1 MNSTFGRSAAI
12 DTSAKKKGSRETK
25 RMGQACTLM
34 KLSAMRNNN
43 NLAWK
48 SIAPVASWAHESRGE
63 IDLPYRSIKTGDTLN
78 AYY

>member
-12 DTSAKKKGSRETK
+12 DTTAKKNGNRETK
-25 RMGQACTLM
+25 RMGRACTLM

-63 IDLPYRSIKTGDTLN
+63 IDLPYRAIKTGGILKT
-78 AYY
+78 YY